1 VSRRLVALALV
12 AATGALAVLGV
23 TGCGDSQ
30 SNTAATD
37 QPSLANNEKSVSRA
51 DYGGKWPLKVES
63 GTLRCD
69 DPGAVTFT
77 SNGTTYWV
85 NGTAGGMA
93 DTHGWKDI
101 RPIWADDPDVT
112 GLKISIGPL
121 IDDGLA
127 LCS

>member
-1 VSRRLVALALV
+1 MAKTFALVALCLLSV
-12 AATGALAVLGV
+12 GLLA
-23 TGCGDSQ
+23 GCGGS
-30 SNTAATD
+30 SGTANSPNATSSS
-37 QPSLANNEKSVSRA
+37 PNEKTVSRA
-51 DYGGKWPLKVES
+51 DYGAKWPLKVES

-85 NGTAGGMA
+85 NGTAGDYGA
-93 DTHGWKDI
+93 DDQGWKDI
-101 RPIWADDPDVT
+101 RPIWANDPDIP

-127 LCS
+127 LCN